1 MSKFMSTQLLRNCEL
16 QNLSNGD
23 DFMGYGRI
31 LFTSLS
37 YLCTLNKYSICN
49 FILCTRIKKYTL
61 IWLHRHLRHHNPS
74 IGHDFRRYRGIL
86 LIPLYIIYVPKR
98 KTVSVILFYVPASK
112 STLQYGQYGITI
124 GSY

>member
-1 MSKFMSTQLLRNCEL
+1 MSMQSFRHPEL

-61 IWLHRHLRHHNPS
+61 IWLHRHLECPNPS
-74 IGHDFRRYRGIL
+74 TGNDIRRYRRIL
-86 LIPLYIIYVPKR
+86 VTPYHISVPK
-98 KTVSVILFYVPASK
+98 KIEYL
-112 STLQYGQYGITI
+112 
-124 GSY
+124 